1 MNKEDHQE
9 EIFRISEKIQ
19 DVLNG
24 ENVILSMEALIMTTA
39 MLNKAMVP
47 AEHRNALFESMR
59 DIQKKLFEETI
70 LNETISS

>member
-1 MNKEDHQE
+1 MNKEDHTD
-9 EIFRISEKIQ
+9 EIFRISENIKK
-19 DVLNG
+19 VLDG
-24 ENVILSMEALIMTTA
+24 ENVILSMEALILTTA

-70 LNETISS
+70 LNEC